1 MEKTTIVLMGYNLER
16 ITKNQD
22 IIFSKY
28 DSYYEYIDK
37 IIFIWNN
44 QTISIPPIRKTKNI
58 KQVIIKAN
66 RNSLCN
72 RHFLVYKYVETN
84 SVLIVD
90 DDIVLEKLLVKD
102 LILEWKKH
110 QDDIIGSSGRC
121 YDQNGNYYF
130 ENILNPNYKT
140 LTIGQTMMYHK
151 KYMLYFEK
159 HKELHKIVDQTTCDD
174 LVFQIMI
181 HSLNSKNCS
190 RIVNSKGKTIHL
202 NSTAAV
208 SSKPNWGAIRSKS
221 IKDAIKYFSQDN
233 NKRKLDVTNY
243 NLNQKI
249 ITTREYLIIIFLI
262 IILLI
267 ILNLLK

>member
-1 MEKTTIVLMGYNLER
+1 MGYNLER

-58 KQVIIKAN
+58 KQV
-66 RNSLCN
+66 
-72 RHFLVYKYVETN
+72 
-84 SVLIVD
+84 LIVD
-90 DDIVLEKLLVKD
+90 DDIILEKLLVKD

-121 YDQNGNYYF
+121 YDKNGNYYF
-130 ENILNPNYKT
+130 KNILKSNYKT

-159 HKELHKIVDQTTCDD
+159 HKEIHKLVDQTHCDD
-174 LVFQIMI
+174 LVFQIMV
-181 HSLNSKNCS
+181 HSLNSKNCT
-190 RIVNSKGKTIHL
+190 RIVNSKCKTIHL
-202 NSTAAV
+202 NSTAAL
-208 SSKPNWGAIRSKS
+208 SSNPNWGKIRSKS
-221 IKDAIKYFSQDN
+221 IKDAIKYFSPDN
-233 NKRKLDVTNY
+233 NNKIKFDLTDH
-243 NLNQKI
+243 NLNKKI
-249 ITTREYLIIIFLI
+249 ITDRKYLIIIFLI
-262 IILLI
+262 IVLLI
-267 ILNLLK
+267 ILIF